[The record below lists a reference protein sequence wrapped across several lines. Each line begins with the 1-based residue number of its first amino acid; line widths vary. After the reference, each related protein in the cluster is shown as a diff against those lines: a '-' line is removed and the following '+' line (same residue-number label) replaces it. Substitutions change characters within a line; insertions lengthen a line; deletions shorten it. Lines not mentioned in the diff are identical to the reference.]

1 MITKKW
7 AVTSFLVVLLIIQ
20 SFAWNADHAEAAPV
34 LTLGSEDPKV
44 SDLQYRLQ
52 VLGLYASPLDGKYG
66 PGTEAS
72 VKQFQK
78 EHGAVVD
85 GTVGP
90 TTWRKLRMYTLSKN
104 DMEIMAKIIYSEA
117 RGESYKGQVAVGAVV
132 MNRIQSDEFPDTIQ
146 GVVFQKNA
154 FTAVSDGQYGMK
166 PNRTAYRAAID
177 AVRGWDPTHNSLYY
191 YNPKTATN
199 KWIWTRARTVNIGRH
214 VFAI

>member
-20 SFAWNADHAEAAPV
+20 SFAWKADHAEAAPV

-85 GTVGP
+85 GTVGAA
-90 TTWRKLRMYTLSKN
+90 TWRKLRMYTLSKN

>member
-1 MITKKW
+1 MKTKKW
-7 AVTSFLVVLLIIQ
+7 AVTSILVVLLVIQ
-20 SFAWNADHAEAAPV
+20 SFAWKADHAEAAPV
-34 LTLGSEDPKV
+34 LTLGSEEPKV

-52 VLGLYASPLDGKYG
+52 VMGLYAGPLDGKYG
-66 PGTEAS
+66 PGTESS

-78 EHGAVVD
+78 EYGVLAD
-85 GTVGP
+85 GTVGSA
-90 TTWRKLRMYTLSKN
+90 TWRKLRMYTLSKN

-166 PNRTAYRAAID
+166 PSRTAYRAAID

>member
-1 MITKKW
+1 MTTKKW
-7 AVTSFLVVLLIIQ
+7 AVTSILVVLLVIQ
-20 SFAWNADHAEAAPV
+20 SFAWKADHAEAAPV

-44 SDLQYRLQ
+44 SDLQYRLR
-52 VLGLYASPLDGKYG
+52 VLGLYAGALDGKYG
-66 PGTEAS
+66 PGMEAS

-78 EHGAVVD
+78 EYGAVAD

-90 TTWRKLRMYTLSKN
+90 ATWRKLRMYTLSKN

>member
-1 MITKKW
+1 MTTKKW
-7 AVTSFLVVLLIIQ
+7 TMISIFVVLLVIQ
-20 SFAWNADHAEAAPV
+20 NFAWKADHAEAAPV
-34 LTLGSEDPKV
+34 LSLGSEDPKV

-52 VLGLYASPLDGKYG
+52 VLGLYAGPLDGNFG
-66 PGTEAS
+66 TGTEAS
-72 VKQFQK
+72 VKRFQK
-78 EHGAVVD
+78 EYGAAAD

-90 TTWRKLRMYTLSKN
+90 TTWRKLRKYTLSKN

-191 YNPKTATN
+191 YNPRTATN